1 MNPEPIQHTPL
12 PAPPSPRQQQQ
23 QPTSPVNDAPS
34 SQELRPTRIIPPQRK
49 VSLQNTAMIYS
60 ASLPI
65 PQKYSVNE
73 ETSSTLPQS
82 SSPLL
87 QRTSSVQTFPN
98 MFGRSSNSV
107 LIRKGSIP
115 TRTSS
120 QINRPSVTP
129 SDRAPMSEYFGRQH
143 STNGSPNQ
151 KMNQLVDTNS
161 LPEPVN
167 LPVPGTPLH
176 LFKALE
182 SSMIQGAY
190 ISRRLYVPKKLWQQ
204 PNVRLPSI
212 EPKLNAIETLLPH
225 LAKLELWSQLT
236 DLPASMRQIDALA
249 KLLDS
254 LQTSLTKKLGQLKKT
269 HEYGDFETNSMP
281 RKVERDSVIVGLKD
295 SGSSTGSRKQLS
307 SWGSRLSKSMTFT
320 SAKSEDMYQHYID
333 ALLKLFQ
340 ASHVLEAWLA
350 HYKNAKTESTAS
362 EAQCEKMLQKIR
374 KVCESLDTV
383 IGGFVVRDLAIL
395 LGKWMKRGSSWV
407 GD

>member
-1 MNPEPIQHTPL
+1 MRSFSPSHPPLPFNALHLITQPSLPPPTAPLPSIPVSQSEPLGLKDHNIVEEEEIVLPASKTRSISSCSSIDSLQVSTTPSSHQSTPVLEKENIHMNPELIQHTPL
-12 PAPPSPRQQQQ
+12 PTPPSPQQQQQ

-65 PQKYSVNE
+65 PQKNSVNE

-129 SDRAPMSEYFGRQH
+129 SDRAPMSEYFGKQH

-161 LPEPVN
+161 LPEPEN

-182 SSMIQGAY
+182 SSMTQGAY
-190 ISRRLYVPKKLWQQ
+190 ISRRLYVPKKLW
-204 PNVRLPSI
+204 
-212 EPKLNAIETLLPH
+212 
-225 LAKLELWSQLT
+225 
-236 DLPASMRQIDALA
+236 
-249 KLLDS
+249 
-254 LQTSLTKKLGQLKKT
+254 
-269 HEYGDFETNSMP
+269 
-281 RKVERDSVIVGLKD
+281 
-295 SGSSTGSRKQLS
+295 
-307 SWGSRLSKSMTFT
+307 
-320 SAKSEDMYQHYID
+320 
-333 ALLKLFQ
+333 
-340 ASHVLEAWLA
+340 
-350 HYKNAKTESTAS
+350 
-362 EAQCEKMLQKIR
+362 
-374 KVCESLDTV
+374 
-383 IGGFVVRDLAIL
+383 
-395 LGKWMKRGSSWV
+395 
-407 GD
+407 